1 MQVLTMGMHHKT
13 PKLSVVDPRGLL
25 IRAVD
30 YWRAVENLPTEA
42 RINRTAHDAAGHPV
56 KQWDPRLWALQDED
70 PLTPANSTTVHS
82 LSGNA
87 LCTVSVDAGLQLSLP
102 GLGDEVLLAWDGR
115 GTRREV
121 EYDDLL
127 RPVAVFEQGATEPRR
142 SVERMTYGGPDHGD
156 QNQCGQL
163 IRHDDTAG
171 TVMFEAFSITG
182 QCGRQARHFTLD
194 PVAPDWPGLEADR
207 QQLLEPGEGAVAT
220 WSFGPLGDVL
230 EQVDAKGN
238 SQAFSL
244 TLDGR
249 LHEARLQ
256 LQGLTTWQMLVS
268 DIQYNAEGKVAR
280 ETAGN
285 AMQTALVYRAE
296 DGLLMA
302 RRAQDA
308 SARLLQHLIY
318 EYDRMGNVLSIED
331 KALPVRYFDNQRI
344 EPLSRF
350 SYDSLYQLIE
360 AFGWEAGSANQGPAS
375 MGRGDPA
382 AISNYRQTYR
392 YDEGGNLLKL
402 THVGAQHHG
411 RDLQADRY
419 SNRCLPWRNGVPPT
433 EEEIAAAF
441 DARGNLLELDQGRF
455 LTWDLRNQ
463 LHSVSPVER
472 VSGLN
477 DRECYVYDGGG
488 QRVRKIRSLNTNART
503 VVAEVRYLPGLEL
516 RTDSGTGEVL
526 QVITAQ
532 AGLNSVRVWQWET
545 DPPSGVPKKQYRYN
559 LVDHLN
565 SCTLEL
571 ADDARII
578 SQETYY
584 PFGETAWFAGTD
596 VVETSYK
603 TIRYS
608 GKERDATGLY
618 YYGLRYYVPWL
629 QRWLNPDPKGFVDGP
644 NLYQMV
650 SNSPMT
656 YVDSDGGGRTK
667 ASPLSESLAKQQA
680 LVSSVGSAVSDL
692 KNSILNHA
700 YAQHRL
706 KALGRRVLT
715 QLASNAVSAAGT
727 SAGAAAGGALGGLI
741 GPAGA
746 TLGAKVG
753 AKVGSKATDALISKV
768 VDTYQLE
775 RPINFKGNEMNPK
788 VFIESVEPKKKLSL
802 ATVKFELSAVDPR
815 TSEGRKQFGKKITTA
830 IVDKVIEKVGSKLGA
845 QAPGLI
851 KTGREFYQ
859 ASQGLNATS
868 LSEAYEET
876 PSVIDMLEFRM
887 QAIKI
892 EFASSGSADPET
904 FEKIAELSMQ
914 TQTVVQ
920 TLNRHQDFIELVT
933 PKPYAGRRQSLNG
946 ASKSAPAR
954 RMSLG

>member
-1 MQVLTMGMHHKT
+1 MGMHHKT
-13 PKLSVVDPRGLL
+13 PKLSVVDSRGLL
-25 IRAVD
+25 IRSVD
-30 YWRAVENLPTEA
+30 YWRAVVNLPSEA
-42 RINRTAHDAAGHPV
+42 RINRTAHDAAGHPI

-87 LCTVSVDAGLQLSLP
+87 LCTVSVDAGLQLSLR
-102 GLGDEVLLAWDGR
+102 GLGDEILQAWDSR

-127 RPVAVFEQGATEPRR
+127 RPVAVFEQGLTEPRR
-142 SVERMTYGGPDHGD
+142 SVERMAYGGPDHRE

-163 IRHDDTAG
+163 IRHDDPAG
-171 TVMFEAFSITG
+171 TVLFEAFSIIG
-182 QCGRQARHFTLD
+182 QCVKQVRHFTLD
-194 PVAPDWPGLEADR
+194 PVTPDWPELEADR
-207 QQLLEPGEGAVAT
+207 QRLLEPGEGAVST

-230 EQVDAKGN
+230 EQVDAREN
-238 SQAFSL
+238 RQAFSL

-249 LHEARLQ
+249 LREARLQ
-256 LQGLTTWQMLVS
+256 LQGLTIWQTLVS
-268 DIQYNAEGKVAR
+268 DIQYNAQGQVAH
-280 ETAGN
+280 EIAGN
-285 AMQTALVYRAE
+285 AVQTALVYRAE
-296 DGLLMA
+296 DGLLME
-302 RRAQDA
+302 RRVQDA

-331 KALPVRYFDNQRI
+331 KALPVRHFANQRI

-350 SYDSLYQLIE
+350 SYDSFYQLIE

-375 MGRGDPA
+375 MGRVDPA
-382 AISNYRQTYR
+382 AVSNYRQTYR

-402 THVGAQHHG
+402 AHVGAQGPG
-411 RDLQADRY
+411 RELKAARY

-441 DARGNLLELDQGRF
+441 DARGNLLALDQGRF

-463 LHSVSPVER
+463 LQSVSPVER
-472 VSGLN
+472 VSGIN
-477 DRECYVYDGGG
+477 DQEFYVYDGGG

-516 RTDSGTGEVL
+516 RTDSGMGEVL

-532 AGLNSVRVWQWET
+532 AGLNSVRVWHWET
-545 DPPSGVPKKQYRYN
+545 DPSSGVPKNQYRYN

-578 SQETYY
+578 SQEIYY
-584 PFGETAWFAGTD
+584 PFGETAWFAGTG
-596 VVETSYK
+596 VVEASYK

-618 YYGLRYYVPWL
+618 YYGLRYYAPWL

-650 SNSPMT
+650 GNSPMT
-656 YVDSDGGGRTK
+656 YVDSDGGGKTET
-667 ASPLSESLAKQQA
+667 SELNEGLDKQQT
-680 LVSSVGSAVSDL
+680 LVSSVGGAVSDL

-700 YAQHRL
+700 YPLHRF
-706 KALGRRVLT
+706 KALGRRVVT
-715 QLASNAVSAAGT
+715 QLASSAVSATGKAV
-727 SAGAAAGGALGGLI
+727 GAAAGGGLGGLI
-741 GPAGA
+741 AGGA
-746 TLGAKVG
+746 GVALGAKVG
-753 AKVGSKATDALISKV
+753 AVVGSKAADALISKV

-788 VFIESVEPKKKLSL
+788 AFIESVEPKKKLSL
-802 ATVKFELSAVDPR
+802 ATAKLELAAVDPR
-815 TSEGRKQFGKKITTA
+815 TSEGRKQLGGKIITA
-830 IVDKVIEKVGSKLGA
+830 VVDKVVEKVGSKLGS

-851 KTGREFYQ
+851 KTSREFYH

-868 LSEAYEET
+868 LSGAYDEI
-876 PSVIDMLEFRM
+876 PAVIDMLEFRM

-904 FEKIAELSMQ
+904 FEKVAEVSTQ
-914 TQTVVQ
+914 TQAVVQ
-920 TLNRHQDFIELVT
+920 TLNRQQDFIELVA
-933 PKPYAGRRQSLNG
+933 PKPYAGRRQSLNET
-946 ASKSAPAR
+946 SKSAH
-954 RMSLG
+954 G

>member
-1 MQVLTMGMHHKT
+1 MQALTMGMHHKT

-25 IRAVD
+25 IRSVD
-30 YWRAVENLPTEA
+30 YWRAVVNLPSEA
-42 RINRTAHDAAGHPV
+42 RINRTAHDAAGHSI

-70 PLTPANSTTVHS
+70 PLAPANSTTVHS

-87 LCTVSVDAGLQLSLP
+87 LCTISVDAGLQLSLP
-102 GLGDEVLLAWDGR
+102 GLGNEILLAWDSR

-142 SVERMTYGGPDHGD
+142 PVERMAYGGPDHRD
-156 QNQCGQL
+156 QNRCGQL
-163 IRHDDTAG
+163 IRHDDPAG
-171 TVMFEAFSITG
+171 TVLFEAFSITG
-182 QCGRQARHFTLD
+182 QCVKQVRHFTQD
-194 PVAPDWPGLEADR
+194 PVRPDWPELEADR
-207 QQLLEPGEGAVAT
+207 QKLLEPGEGAVSK
-220 WSFGPLGDVL
+220 WNFGPLGDVL
-230 EQVDAKGN
+230 QQIDAKEN
-238 SQAFSL
+238 RQAFSL
-244 TLDGR
+244 TLDGSLR
-249 LHEARLQ
+249 EARLQ
-256 LQGLTTWQMLVS
+256 RQGLTWQTLVR
-268 DIQYNAEGKVAR
+268 DVQYNAQGQVAY

-285 AMQTALVYRAE
+285 AVQTALVYRAE
-296 DGLLMA
+296 DGLLME
-302 RRAQDA
+302 RRTQDA
-308 SARLLQHLIY
+308 SARWLQHLIY

-331 KALPVRYFDNQRI
+331 KALPVRYFANQRI

-350 SYDSLYQLIE
+350 RYDSLYQLIE

-375 MGRGDPA
+375 MGRVDPA
-382 AISNYRQTYR
+382 AVSNYRQTYR

-402 THVGAQHHG
+402 THVGAQGPGHE
-411 RDLQADRY
+411 LKAARY
-419 SNRCLPWRNGVPPT
+419 SNRCRPWCNGVPPT

-472 VSGLN
+472 ASGFN

-503 VVAEVRYLPGLEL
+503 VVAELRYLPGLEL
-516 RTDSGTGEVL
+516 RTDSCTGEVL

-532 AGLNSVRVWQWET
+532 AGLNNVRVWHWET

-559 LVDHLN
+559 LVDHLK

-596 VVETSYK
+596 VVEASYK

-656 YVDSDGGGRTK
+656 HVDSDGGGRTK
-667 ASPLSESLAKQQA
+667 ASQLSESLDKQRA
-680 LVSSVGSAVSDL
+680 LASSVGSVVSDL
-692 KNSILNHA
+692 KNSILNHV
-700 YAQHRL
+700 YAQHRF

-715 QLASNAVSAAGT
+715 QLASSAVSAAGT
-727 SAGAAAGGALGGLI
+727 SAGAAAGGALGGLV
-741 GPAGA
+741 GPGGA

-753 AKVGSKATDALISKV
+753 AKVGSKAADALISKM
-768 VDTYQLE
+768 VDIYQLE

-788 VFIESVEPKKKLSL
+788 AFIESVEPRKKFSL
-802 ATVKFELSAVDPR
+802 AAVKFELVAVDPR
-815 TSEGRKQFGKKITTA
+815 TSEGRKQLRKKITTA
-830 IVDKVIEKVGSKLGA
+830 VVDKVVEKVGSKLGSE
-845 QAPGLI
+845 APGLI

-868 LSEAYEET
+868 LSEAYDET
-876 PSVIDMLEFRM
+876 PVMIDVLEFRM
-887 QAIKI
+887 QTIKI

-904 FEKIAELSMQ
+904 FEKVAEVSTQ
-914 TQTVVQ
+914 TQAVVQ
-920 TLNRHQDFIELVT
+920 TLNRQQDFIELVA
-933 PKPYAGRRQSLNG
+933 PKPYAGRRQSLNET
-946 ASKSAPAR
+946 SKSAR
-954 RMSLG
+954 G